1 MHRDKSSVKNTTETI
16 WHKYNARLTGF
27 IRSKVSED
35 FVDDLLQEVFIK
47 IHANIDSLKTESKLE
62 SWLYQITRNTI
73 ADYYRTHRITEE
85 LPKWIELPQTKEEEL
100 IRQELAS
107 CLTPMINMLPDKY
120 RRAVQISEVENKT
133 QQEVA
138 DQEGLSLS
146 GAKSRVQR
154 GRALLKTML
163 HDCCE
168 IEINKKNHITD
179 YQVNKTDCDCC

>member
-1 MHRDKSSVKNTTETI
+1 MKNTTEII
-16 WHKYNARLTGF
+16 WHKYHAGLAGF
-27 IRSKVSED
+27 IRSKVSEN
-35 FVDDLLQEVFIK
+35 FADDLLQEVFIK
-47 IHANIDSLKTESKLE
+47 IHASIDTVKTESKLE

-73 ADYYRTHRITEE
+73 ADYYRTHEITEE
-85 LPKWIELPQTKEEEL
+85 LPMWVKQPQAKEEEL

-107 CLTPMINMLPDKY
+107 CLIPMIKMLPDKY

-138 DQEGLSLS
+138 NQERLSLS

-168 IEINKKNHITD
+168 IEINKKNQITD